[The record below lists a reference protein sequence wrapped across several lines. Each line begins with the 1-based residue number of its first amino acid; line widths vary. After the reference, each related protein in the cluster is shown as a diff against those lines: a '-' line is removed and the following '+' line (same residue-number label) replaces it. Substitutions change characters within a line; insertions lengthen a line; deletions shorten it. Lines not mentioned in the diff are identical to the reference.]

1 MANLPEIAQRSDGW
15 FAQRCGHLTASRIA
29 DMMARTQ
36 KGWGASRANYAAQL
50 IAERLTGVAESGFT
64 SAAMQH
70 GIDTEAAARAA
81 YGFMQDV
88 EVIEAPFVLHPRL
101 AWSGASPDG
110 FVGDDGLIEIK
121 CPNTSTHIATLRGEM
136 IPDKYIKQ
144 MMWQMACTETE
155 WCDFA
160 SYDPR
165 MPDEMKL
172 HVRRVMRDDD
182 LIAEIEAAAVV
193 FLDEIATT
201 VTELENLYRK
211 AE

>member
-1 MANLPEIAQRSDGW
+1 MIEQRSPEW
-15 FAQRCGHLTASRIA
+15 FAQRCGRLTASRVA

-50 IAERLTGVAESGFT
+50 VAERLTGTVESGFT

-70 GIDTEAAARAA
+70 GIDTEAEARAA
-81 YGFMQDV
+81 YEFIEGV
-88 EVIEAPFVLHPRL
+88 TVTEAPFVFHPRIMW
-101 AWSGASPDG
+101 AGASPDG
-110 FVGDDGLIEIK
+110 FVGDKGLIEIK
-121 CPNTSTHIATLRGEM
+121 CPNAATHIATLRGDA

-144 MMWQMACTETE
+144 MQWQMACTETE

-172 HVRRVMRDDD
+172 RVRRVMRDDD

-193 FLDEIATT
+193 FLDEIAAT

-211 AE
+211 AD

>member
-1 MANLPEIAQRSDGW
+1 MIEQRTTEW

-110 FVGDDGLIEIK
+110 FVGDTGLVEIK
-121 CPNTSTHIATLRGEM
+121 CPNTATHITTLRGGE

-144 MMWQMACTETE
+144 MQWQMACTGRN
-155 WCDFA
+155 WCDFV
-160 SYDPR
+160 SFDPR
-165 MPDEMKL
+165 MPVEMQL
-172 HVRRVMRDDD
+172 HIQRVDRDND
-182 LIAEIEAAAVV
+182 LIAEIESAAIG
-193 FLDEIATT
+193 FLDEIAAK
-201 VTELENLYRK
+201 VAELEAIYRK
-211 AE
+211 VT

>member
-1 MANLPEIAQRSDGW
+1 MIEQRITEW

-121 CPNTSTHIATLRGEM
+121 CPNTATHITTLRGGE

-144 MMWQMACTETE
+144 MQWQMACAERD
-155 WCDFA
+155 WCDFV
-160 SYDPR
+160 SFDPR
-165 MPDEMKL
+165 MPVEMQL
-172 HVRRVMRDDD
+172 HIQRVDRDND
-182 LIAEIEAAAVV
+182 LIAEIESAAIG
-193 FLDEIATT
+193 FLDEIAAT
-201 VTELENLYRK
+201 VAELETIYRK
-211 AE
+211 AA

>member
-1 MANLPEIAQRSDGW
+1 MIEQRTTEW
-15 FAQRCGHLTASRIA
+15 FAQRCGHLTASRIS

-110 FVGDDGLIEIK
+110 FVGDDGLVEIK
-121 CPNTSTHIATLRGEM
+121 CPNTATHITTLRGGE

-144 MMWQMACTETE
+144 MQWQMACTGRN
-155 WCDFA
+155 WCDFV
-160 SYDPR
+160 SFDPR
-165 MPDEMKL
+165 MPVEMQL
-172 HVRRVMRDDD
+172 HIQRVDRDND
-182 LIAEIEAAAVV
+182 LIAEIESAAIG
-193 FLDEIATT
+193 FLDEIAAT
-201 VTELENLYRK
+201 VAELEAIYRK
-211 AE
+211 VT

>member
-1 MANLPEIAQRSDGW
+1 MIEQRTTEW

-121 CPNTSTHIATLRGEM
+121 CPNTATHITTLRGGE

-144 MMWQMACTETE
+144 MQWQMACTEKD
-155 WCDFA
+155 WCDFV
-160 SYDPR
+160 SFDPR
-165 MPDEMKL
+165 MPVEMQL
-172 HVRRVMRDDD
+172 HIQRVDRDND
-182 LIAEIEAAAVV
+182 LIAEIESAAIG
-193 FLDEIATT
+193 FLDEIAAT
-201 VTELENLYRK
+201 VAELEAIYRK
-211 AE
+211 VT

>member
-1 MANLPEIAQRSDGW
+1 MIEQRTTEW

-110 FVGDDGLIEIK
+110 FVGDDGLVEIK
-121 CPNTSTHIATLRGEM
+121 CPNTATHITTLRGGE

-144 MMWQMACTETE
+144 MQWQMACTGRN
-155 WCDFA
+155 WCDFV
-160 SYDPR
+160 SFDPR
-165 MPDEMKL
+165 MPVEMQL
-172 HVRRVMRDDD
+172 HIQQVDRDND
-182 LIAEIEAAAVV
+182 LIAEIESAAIG
-193 FLDEIATT
+193 FLDEIAAT
-201 VTELENLYRK
+201 VAELEAIYRK
-211 AE
+211 VT

>member
-1 MANLPEIAQRSDGW
+1 MIEQRTTEW

-50 IAERLTGVAESGFT
+50 IAERLTGVAESGFI

-110 FVGDDGLIEIK
+110 FVGDDGLVEIK
-121 CPNTSTHIATLRGEM
+121 CPNTATHITTLRGGE

-144 MMWQMACTETE
+144 MQWQMACTERD
-155 WCDFA
+155 WCDFV
-160 SYDPR
+160 SFDPR
-165 MPDEMKL
+165 MPVEMQL
-172 HVRRVMRDDD
+172 HIQRVDRDND
-182 LIAEIEAAAVV
+182 LIAEIESAAIG
-193 FLDEIATT
+193 FLDEIAAT
-201 VTELENLYRK
+201 VAELEAIYRK
-211 AE
+211 VT

>member
-1 MANLPEIAQRSDGW
+1 MIEQRTTEW

-70 GIDTEAAARAA
+70 GIDTEAAAKAA

-88 EVIEAPFVLHPRL
+88 EVVEAPFVLHPRL

-110 FVGDDGLIEIK
+110 FVGDDGLVEIK
-121 CPNTSTHIATLRGEM
+121 CPNTATHITTLRGGE

-144 MMWQMACTETE
+144 MQWQMACTERD
-155 WCDFA
+155 WCDFV
-160 SYDPR
+160 SFDPR
-165 MPDEMKL
+165 MPVEMQL
-172 HVRRVMRDDD
+172 HIQRVERDND
-182 LIAEIEAAAVV
+182 LIAEIESAAIG
-193 FLDEIATT
+193 FLDEIAAT
-201 VTELENLYRK
+201 VAELEAIYRK
-211 AE
+211 VT

>member
-1 MANLPEIAQRSDGW
+1 MIEQRTTEW

-110 FVGDDGLIEIK
+110 FVGDDGLVEIK
-121 CPNTSTHIATLRGEM
+121 CPNTATHITTLRGGE

-144 MMWQMACTETE
+144 MQWQMACAEKD
-155 WCDFA
+155 WCDFV
-160 SYDPR
+160 SFDPR
-165 MPDEMKL
+165 MPVEMQL
-172 HVRRVMRDDD
+172 HIQRVDRDND
-182 LIAEIEAAAVV
+182 LIAEIESAAIG
-193 FLDEIATT
+193 FLDEIAAT
-201 VTELENLYRK
+201 VAELEAIYRK
-211 AE
+211 VT

>member
-1 MANLPEIAQRSDGW
+1 MIEQRTTEW

-88 EVIEAPFVLHPRL
+88 EVVEAPFVLHPRL

-121 CPNTSTHIATLRGEM
+121 CPNTATHIITLRGGE

-144 MMWQMACTETE
+144 MQWQMACAEKD
-155 WCDFA
+155 WCDFV
-160 SYDPR
+160 SFDPR
-165 MPDEMKL
+165 MPVEMQL
-172 HVRRVMRDDD
+172 HIQRVDRDND
-182 LIAEIEAAAVV
+182 LIAEIESAAIG
-193 FLDEIATT
+193 FLDEIAAT
-201 VTELENLYRK
+201 VAELEAIYRK
-211 AE
+211 VT

>member
-1 MANLPEIAQRSDGW
+1 MIEQRTTEW

-88 EVIEAPFVLHPRL
+88 EVVEAPFVLHPRL

-121 CPNTSTHIATLRGEM
+121 CPNTATHITTLRGGE

-144 MMWQMACTETE
+144 MQWQMACAEKD
-155 WCDFA
+155 WCDFV
-160 SYDPR
+160 SFDPR
-165 MPDEMKL
+165 MPVEMQL
-172 HVRRVMRDDD
+172 HIQRVDRDND
-182 LIAEIEAAAVV
+182 LIAEIESAAIG
-193 FLDEIATT
+193 FLDEIAAT
-201 VTELENLYRK
+201 VAELEAIYRK
-211 AE
+211 VT

>member
-1 MANLPEIAQRSDGW
+1 MIEQRTTEW

-88 EVIEAPFVLHPRL
+88 EVIEAPFILHPRL

-110 FVGDDGLIEIK
+110 FVGDDGLVEIK
-121 CPNTSTHIATLRGEM
+121 CPNTATHITTLRGGE

-144 MMWQMACTETE
+144 MQWQMACAEKD
-155 WCDFA
+155 WCDFV
-160 SYDPR
+160 SFDPR
-165 MPDEMKL
+165 MPVEMQL
-172 HVRRVMRDDD
+172 HIQRVDRDND
-182 LIAEIEAAAVV
+182 LIAEIESAAIG
-193 FLDEIATT
+193 FLDEIAAT
-201 VTELENLYRK
+201 VAELEAIYRK
-211 AE
+211 VT

>member
-1 MANLPEIAQRSDGW
+1 MIEQRTTEW

-88 EVIEAPFVLHPRL
+88 EVVEAPFVLHPRL

-110 FVGDDGLIEIK
+110 FVGDAGLVEIK
-121 CPNTSTHIATLRGEM
+121 CPNTATHITTLRGGE

-144 MMWQMACTETE
+144 MQWQMACTERD
-155 WCDFA
+155 WCDFV
-160 SYDPR
+160 SFDPR
-165 MPDEMKL
+165 MPVEMQL
-172 HVRRVMRDDD
+172 HIQRVDRDND
-182 LIAEIEAAAVV
+182 LIAEIESAAIG
-193 FLDEIATT
+193 FLDEIAAT
-201 VTELENLYRK
+201 VAELEAIYRK
-211 AE
+211 VT

>member
-1 MANLPEIAQRSDGW
+1 MIEQRTTEW

-88 EVIEAPFVLHPRL
+88 EVVEAPFVLHPRL

-110 FVGDDGLIEIK
+110 FVGDDGLVEIK
-121 CPNTSTHIATLRGEM
+121 CPNTATHITTLRGGE

-144 MMWQMACTETE
+144 MQWQMACTERD
-155 WCDFA
+155 WCDFV
-160 SYDPR
+160 SFDPR
-165 MPDEMKL
+165 MPVEMQL
-172 HVRRVMRDDD
+172 HIQRVDRDND
-182 LIAEIEAAAVV
+182 LIAEIESAAIG
-193 FLDEIATT
+193 FLDEIAAT
-201 VTELENLYRK
+201 VAELETIYRK
-211 AE
+211 VT

>member
-1 MANLPEIAQRSDGW
+1 MIEQRSPEW
-15 FAQRCGHLTASRIA
+15 FAQRCGRLTASRVA

-70 GIDTEAAARAA
+70 GIDTEAEARAA
-81 YGFMQDV
+81 YEFIEGV
-88 EVIEAPFVLHPRL
+88 TVTEAPFVFHPHIMW
-101 AWSGASPDG
+101 AGASPDG
-110 FVGDDGLIEIK
+110 FVGDKGLVEIK
-121 CPNTSTHIATLRGEM
+121 CPNTATHIATLRGES

-144 MMWQMACTETE
+144 MQWQMACTETE

-165 MPDEMKL
+165 LPDEMKL
-172 HVRRVMRDDD
+172 HVRRVMRDND

-193 FLDEIATT
+193 FLDEIAAT

>member
-1 MANLPEIAQRSDGW
+1 MIEQRTTEW

-81 YGFMQDV
+81 YSFMKDV
-88 EVIEAPFVLHPRL
+88 EVVEAPFVLHPRL

-121 CPNTSTHIATLRGEM
+121 CPNTATHITTLRGGE

-144 MMWQMACTETE
+144 MQWQMACTERD
-155 WCDFA
+155 WCDFV
-160 SYDPR
+160 SFDPR
-165 MPDEMKL
+165 MPVEMQL
-172 HVRRVMRDDD
+172 HIQRVDRDND
-182 LIAEIEAAAVV
+182 LIAEIESAAIG
-193 FLDEIATT
+193 FLDEIAAT
-201 VTELENLYRK
+201 VAELEAIYRK
-211 AE
+211 VT

>member
-1 MANLPEIAQRSDGW
+1 MIEQRTTEW

-29 DMMARTQ
+29 DMIARTQ

-110 FVGDDGLIEIK
+110 FVGDDGLVEIK
-121 CPNTSTHIATLRGEM
+121 CPNTATHITTLRGGE

-144 MMWQMACTETE
+144 MQWQMACTERD
-155 WCDFA
+155 WCDFV
-160 SYDPR
+160 SFDPR
-165 MPDEMKL
+165 MPVEMQL
-172 HVRRVMRDDD
+172 HIQRVDRDND
-182 LIAEIEAAAVV
+182 LIAEIESAAIG
-193 FLDEIATT
+193 FLDEIAAT
-201 VTELENLYRK
+201 VAELEAIYRK
-211 AE
+211 VT

>member
-1 MANLPEIAQRSDGW
+1 MIEQRTTEW

-88 EVIEAPFVLHPRL
+88 EVVEAPFVLHPRL

-110 FVGDDGLIEIK
+110 FVGDDGLVEIK
-121 CPNTSTHIATLRGEM
+121 CPNTATHITTLRGGE

-144 MMWQMACTETE
+144 MQWQMACTGRN
-155 WCDFA
+155 WCDFV
-160 SYDPR
+160 SFDPR
-165 MPDEMKL
+165 MPVEMQL
-172 HVRRVMRDDD
+172 HIQRVNRDND
-182 LIAEIEAAAVV
+182 LIAEIESAAIG
-193 FLDEIATT
+193 FLDEIAAT
-201 VTELENLYRK
+201 VAELEAIYRK
-211 AE
+211 VT

>member
-1 MANLPEIAQRSDGW
+1 MIEQRTTEW
-15 FAQRCGHLTASRIA
+15 FAQRCGHLTASRIS

-110 FVGDDGLIEIK
+110 FVGDDGLVEIK
-121 CPNTSTHIATLRGEM
+121 CPNTATHITTLRGGE

-144 MMWQMACTETE
+144 MQWQMACAERD
-155 WCDFA
+155 WCDFV
-160 SYDPR
+160 SFDPR
-165 MPDEMKL
+165 MPVEMQL
-172 HVRRVMRDDD
+172 HIQRVDRDND
-182 LIAEIEAAAVV
+182 LIAEIESAAIG
-193 FLDEIATT
+193 FLDEIAAT
-201 VTELENLYRK
+201 VAELEAIYRK
-211 AE
+211 VT

>member
-1 MANLPEIAQRSDGW
+1 MIEQRTTEW

-81 YGFMQDV
+81 YSFMQDV
-88 EVIEAPFVLHPRL
+88 EVIEAPFVRHLRL

-110 FVGDDGLIEIK
+110 FVGDDGLVEIK
-121 CPNTSTHIATLRGEM
+121 CPNTATHITTLRGGE

-144 MMWQMACTETE
+144 MQWQMACTERD
-155 WCDFA
+155 WCDFV
-160 SYDPR
+160 SFDPR
-165 MPDEMKL
+165 MPVEMQL
-172 HVRRVMRDDD
+172 HIQRVDRDNE
-182 LIAEIEAAAVV
+182 LIAEIESAAIG
-193 FLDEIATT
+193 FLDEIAAT
-201 VTELENLYRK
+201 VAELEAIYRK
-211 AE
+211 VT

>member
-1 MANLPEIAQRSDGW
+1 MIEQRTTEW
-15 FAQRCGHLTASRIA
+15 FAQRCGHLTASRIS

-81 YGFMQDV
+81 YSFMKDV
-88 EVIEAPFVLHPRL
+88 EVIEAPFVRHLRL

-121 CPNTSTHIATLRGEM
+121 CPNTATHITTLRGGE

-144 MMWQMACTETE
+144 MQWQMACTERD
-155 WCDFA
+155 WCDFV
-160 SYDPR
+160 SFDPR
-165 MPDEMKL
+165 MPVEMQL
-172 HVRRVMRDDD
+172 HIQRVDRDND
-182 LIAEIEAAAVV
+182 LIAEIESAAIG
-193 FLDEIATT
+193 FLDEIAAT
-201 VTELENLYRK
+201 VAELETIYRK
-211 AE
+211 AV

>member
-1 MANLPEIAQRSDGW
+1 MIEQRTTEW

-121 CPNTSTHIATLRGEM
+121 CPNTATHITTLRGGE

-144 MMWQMACTETE
+144 MQWQMACTERD
-155 WCDFA
+155 WCDFV
-160 SYDPR
+160 SFDPR
-165 MPDEMKL
+165 MPVEMQL
-172 HVRRVMRDDD
+172 HIQRVDRDND
-182 LIAEIEAAAVV
+182 LIAEIESAAIG
-193 FLDEIATT
+193 FLDEIAAT
-201 VTELENLYRK
+201 VAELEPIYRK
-211 AE
+211 AV

>member
-1 MANLPEIAQRSDGW
+1 MIEQRTTEW

-110 FVGDDGLIEIK
+110 FVGDTGLVEIK
-121 CPNTSTHIATLRGEM
+121 CPNTATHITTLRGGE

-144 MMWQMACTETE
+144 MQWQMACTEKD
-155 WCDFA
+155 WCDFV
-160 SYDPR
+160 SFDPR
-165 MPDEMKL
+165 MPVEMQL
-172 HVRRVMRDDD
+172 HIQRVDRDND
-182 LIAEIEAAAVV
+182 LIAEIESAAIG
-193 FLDEIATT
+193 FLDEIAAT
-201 VTELENLYRK
+201 VAELEAIYRK
-211 AE
+211 VT

>member
-1 MANLPEIAQRSDGW
+1 MIEQRTTEW

-121 CPNTSTHIATLRGEM
+121 CPNTATHITTLRGGE

-144 MMWQMACTETE
+144 MQWQMACAEKD
-155 WCDFA
+155 WCDFV
-160 SYDPR
+160 SFDPR
-165 MPDEMKL
+165 MPVEMQL
-172 HVRRVMRDDD
+172 HIQRVDRDND
-182 LIAEIEAAAVV
+182 LIAEIESAAIG
-193 FLDEIATT
+193 FLDEIAAT
-201 VTELENLYRK
+201 VAELEAIYRK
-211 AE
+211 VT

>member
-1 MANLPEIAQRSDGW
+1 MIEQRTTEW

-81 YGFMQDV
+81 YSFMQDV

-110 FVGDDGLIEIK
+110 FVGDDGLVEIK
-121 CPNTSTHIATLRGEM
+121 CPNTATHITTLRGGE

-144 MMWQMACTETE
+144 MQWQMACAEKD
-155 WCDFA
+155 WCDFV
-160 SYDPR
+160 SFDPR
-165 MPDEMKL
+165 MPVEMQL
-172 HVRRVMRDDD
+172 HIQRVDRDND
-182 LIAEIEAAAVV
+182 LIAEIESAAIG
-193 FLDEIATT
+193 FLDEIAAT
-201 VTELENLYRK
+201 VAELEAIYRK
-211 AE
+211 VT

>member
-1 MANLPEIAQRSDGW
+1 MIEQRTTEW

-88 EVIEAPFVLHPRL
+88 EVVEAPFVLHPRL

-121 CPNTSTHIATLRGEM
+121 CPNTATHITTLRGGE

-144 MMWQMACTETE
+144 MQWQMACTGRN
-155 WCDFA
+155 WCDFV
-160 SYDPR
+160 SFDPR
-165 MPDEMKL
+165 MPVEMQL
-172 HVRRVMRDDD
+172 HIQRVDRDND
-182 LIAEIEAAAVV
+182 LIAEIESAAIG
-193 FLDEIATT
+193 FLDEIAAT
-201 VTELENLYRK
+201 VAELEAIYRK
-211 AE
+211 VT

>member
-1 MANLPEIAQRSDGW
+1 MIEQRTTEW

-88 EVIEAPFVLHPRL
+88 EVVEAPFVLHPRL

-121 CPNTSTHIATLRGEM
+121 CPNTATHITTLRGGE

-144 MMWQMACTETE
+144 MQWQMACTERD
-155 WCDFA
+155 WCDFV
-160 SYDPR
+160 SFDPR
-165 MPDEMKL
+165 MPVEMQL
-172 HVRRVMRDDD
+172 HIQRVDRDND
-182 LIAEIEAAAVV
+182 LIAEIESAAIG
-193 FLDEIATT
+193 FLDEIAAT
-201 VTELENLYRK
+201 VAELENIYRK
-211 AE
+211 AV

>member
-1 MANLPEIAQRSDGW
+1 MIEQRTTEW
-15 FAQRCGHLTASRIA
+15 FAQRCGHLTASRIS

-81 YGFMQDV
+81 YGFMKDV

-121 CPNTSTHIATLRGEM
+121 CPNTATHIITLRGGE

-144 MMWQMACTETE
+144 MQWQMACTERD
-155 WCDFA
+155 WCDFV
-160 SYDPR
+160 SFDPR
-165 MPDEMKL
+165 MPVEMQL
-172 HVRRVMRDDD
+172 HIQRVDRDND
-182 LIAEIEAAAVV
+182 LIAEIESAAIG
-193 FLDEIATT
+193 FLDEIAAT
-201 VTELENLYRK
+201 VAELETIYRK
-211 AE
+211 AV

>member
-1 MANLPEIAQRSDGW
+1 MIEQRTTEW

-88 EVIEAPFVLHPRL
+88 EVIEAPFILHPRL

-110 FVGDDGLIEIK
+110 FVGDDGLVEIK
-121 CPNTSTHIATLRGEM
+121 CPNTATHITTLRGGE

-144 MMWQMACTETE
+144 MQWQMACTEKD
-155 WCDFA
+155 WCDFV
-160 SYDPR
+160 SFDPR
-165 MPDEMKL
+165 MPVEMQL
-172 HVRRVMRDDD
+172 HIQRVDRDND
-182 LIAEIEAAAVV
+182 LIAEIESAAIG
-193 FLDEIATT
+193 FLDEIAAT
-201 VTELENLYRK
+201 VAELETIYRK
-211 AE
+211 VT

>member
-1 MANLPEIAQRSDGW
+1 MIEQRTTEW

-88 EVIEAPFVLHPRL
+88 EVVEAPFVLHPRL

-110 FVGDDGLIEIK
+110 FVGDDGLVEIK
-121 CPNTSTHIATLRGEM
+121 CPNTATHITTLRGGE

-144 MMWQMACTETE
+144 MQWQMACTERD
-155 WCDFA
+155 WCDFV
-160 SYDPR
+160 SFDPR
-165 MPDEMKL
+165 MPVEMQL
-172 HVRRVMRDDD
+172 HIQRVERDND
-182 LIAEIEAAAVV
+182 LIAEIESAAIG
-193 FLDEIATT
+193 FLTEILAT
-201 VTELENLYRK
+201 VAELEAIYRK
-211 AE
+211 VT